1 MATTVF
7 RVEKIENYTTISNY
21 HLQDKNLSNK
31 AKGLLTIMLSLPPN
45 WDMTL
50 KGLVS
55 LSSDGI
61 DAIRTTITELEKKR
75 VFEPHTRQKRAWTAA
90 MHGIHDI

>member
-45 WDMTL
+45 WDMTM

-61 DAIRTTITELEKKR
+61 DAIRTTITELEKNGYLSR
-75 VFEPHTRQKRAWTAA
+75 TRGRSELGQL
-90 MHGIHDI
+90 